1 MTGLCYNDIK
11 VCKNDA
17 KKCFNNK
24 KKKQTS
30 KTLWHEVG
38 IKYGGI
44 VREMLMKGTCLKILP
59 GLLVCLL
66 AAGCG
71 QKAEQPVE
79 NVQQYI
85 TLRAGAAEILYDMQT
100 DTDTEGET
108 KIRTDEQAFKERE
121 FKARFEA
128 IERTED
134 IGANGYEILEEQIFP
149 IMAESFGRGECTFI
163 PAMEKEYN
171 RLAVFVADAEGNVLF
186 KTNQLE
192 TNNRIPGQL
201 KQVTR
206 KLSAVTF
213 SDLNRD
219 GKTDIVLI
227 TKCVNDRGE
236 YAGKPYKVG
245 DVLFQGEGT
254 FYRDWR
260 ISDKINR
267 FDMNRSVNSI
277 IAFVRDGQSTEF
289 LYTATTL
296 DELLRN
302 GFTVI
307 EEQDYSRRFEKL
319 GKLQVVPGTYNI
331 SEYDVFMIYL
341 VDEKGNIVWSF
352 QPMGSYDN
360 LYTLRGITGK
370 DVDGDGMKDL
380 VVLARYTYEGEDGE
394 LLIQTECAIYYQ
406 RTGGFD
412 VDTEFG
418 RKYKCNEED
427 TMEGLIPKIRAYW
440 GWQVEETEET
450 NEDGEEEN

>member
-1 MTGLCYNDIK
+1 MR
-11 VCKNDA
+11 
-17 KKCFNNK
+17 NK
-24 KKKQTS
+24 AWRYS
-30 KTLWHEVG
+30 E
-38 IKYGGI
+38 
-44 VREMLMKGTCLKILP
+44 ENAMKGTYIKILA
-59 GLLVCLL
+59 GLLICFLS
-66 AAGCG
+66 AGCG
-71 QKAEQPVE
+71 QKEEALKEEMQE
-79 NVQQYI
+79 YI
-85 TLRAGAAEILYDMQT
+85 MLRAGAARILSDMQN
-100 DTDTEGET
+100 DEGPAKERAEDGAEIKTEEA
-108 KIRTDEQAFKERE
+108 RKERE
-121 FKARFEA
+121 FNARFDA
-128 IERTED
+128 IGQIGD
-134 IGANGYEILEEQIFP
+134 IEANGYEIMEEQIFP
-149 IMAESFGRGECTFI
+149 IMAESFGAGECTFL
-163 PAMEKEYN
+163 PAMEKNYN
-171 RLAVFVADAEGNVLF
+171 RLAVFLVDEEGNILF

-296 DELLRN
+296 EELLRN

-307 EEQDYSRRFEKL
+307 EEQDYARRFEKL

-331 SEYDVFMIYL
+331 SEYDIFMIYL

-380 VVLARYTYEGEDGE
+380 VVLARYTYEGENGE

-412 VDTEFG
+412 VDTEFR
-418 RKYKCNEED
+418 RKYKCSEED

-440 GWQVEETEET
+440 GWQVEETDET
-450 NEDGEEEN
+450 VKDGEEKND

>member
-1 MTGLCYNDIK
+1 MMQRSVLIVSGIK
-11 VCKNDA
+11 V
-17 KKCFNNK
+17 
-24 KKKQTS
+24 
-30 KTLWHEVG
+30 KTLRQAGE
-38 IKYGGI
+38 IKHYSV
-44 VREMLMKGTCLKILP
+44 VREMLMKDICMKILS
-59 GLLVCLL
+59 GFLICLL
-66 AAGCG
+66 FAGCG
-71 QKAEQPVE
+71 QGEETKKEDLQE
-79 NVQQYI
+79 YI
-85 TLRAGAAEILYDMQT
+85 MLRAGAAQVLNDMQIYK
-100 DTDTEGET
+100 DIEEDSET
-108 KIRTDEQAFKERE
+108 KTDEQARKERE
-121 FKARFEA
+121 YQARFDA
-128 IERTED
+128 ILRIED
-134 IGANGYEILEEQIFP
+134 IEANDYEIMKEQIFP
-149 IMAESFGRGECTFI
+149 MVVESYGMEECTFL
-163 PAMEKEYN
+163 PAMEKNYN
-171 RLAVFVADAEGNVLF
+171 RLAIFLADAEGNIFF

-206 KLSAVTF
+206 NLSAVTF

-236 YAGKPYKVG
+236 YAGKPYKIG
-245 DVLFQGEGT
+245 DVLFQGDKT

-296 DELLRN
+296 EELLRN
-302 GFTVI
+302 GFTII
-307 EEQDYSRRFEKL
+307 EEQDYARRFEKL
-319 GKLQVVPGTYNI
+319 GKLQVVPGTYSI
-331 SEYDVFMIYL
+331 SEYDIFMIYL
-341 VDEKGNIVWSF
+341 VDEKGDIVWSF

-380 VVLARYTYEGEDGE
+380 VVLARYTYEGENGE

-412 VDTEFG
+412 IDTEFG

-427 TMEGLIPKIRAYW
+427 TMEALIPKIRAYW
-440 GWQVEETEET
+440 GWQVEETDET
-450 NEDGEEEN
+450 AEDGEEEN

>member
-1 MTGLCYNDIK
+1 
-11 VCKNDA
+11 
-17 KKCFNNK
+17 
-24 KKKQTS
+24 
-30 KTLWHEVG
+30 
-38 IKYGGI
+38 
-44 VREMLMKGTCLKILP
+44 MKSTYIKILS
-59 GLLVCLL
+59 GFLVCLL
-66 AAGCG
+66 LAGCG
-71 QKAEQPVE
+71 QREERPKEAEQE
-79 NVQQYI
+79 YI
-85 TLRAGAAEILYDMQT
+85 MLRAGAAQILNDMQIYE
-100 DTDTEGET
+100 DADRDTENEAEE
-108 KIRTDEQAFKERE
+108 KVRKERE
-121 FKARFEA
+121 YQARFDA
-128 IERTED
+128 IERIED
-134 IGANGYEILEEQIFP
+134 IEANNYDIMEEQIFP
-149 IMAESFGRGECTFI
+149 MVVESFGVEECTFL
-163 PAMEKEYN
+163 PAMEKNYN
-171 RLAVFVADAEGNVLF
+171 RLAIFLADAEGNVIF

-206 KLSAVTF
+206 NLSAVTF

-236 YAGKPYKVG
+236 YAGKPYKIG
-245 DVLFQGEGT
+245 DVLFQGDKT

-302 GFTVI
+302 GFIII
-307 EEQDYSRRFEKL
+307 EEQDYARRFEKL
-319 GKLQVVPGTYNI
+319 GKLQVVPGTYGI
-331 SEYDVFMIYL
+331 SEYDIFMIYL

-380 VVLARYTYEGEDGE
+380 VVLARYTYEGENGE

-412 VDTEFG
+412 IDTGFS

-427 TMEGLIPKIRAYW
+427 TMEALIPKIRAYW
-440 GWQVEETEET
+440 GWQVEETDET
-450 NEDGEEEN
+450 AEGGEEEN